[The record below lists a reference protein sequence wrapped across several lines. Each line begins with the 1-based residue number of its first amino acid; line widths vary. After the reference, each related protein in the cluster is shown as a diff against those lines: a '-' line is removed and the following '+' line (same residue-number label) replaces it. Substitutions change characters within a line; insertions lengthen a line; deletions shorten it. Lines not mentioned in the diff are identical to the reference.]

1 MSSAVERAT
10 SQNGWPVTGEMF
22 SKYRPFTGGTHL
34 PPM

>member
-10 SQNGWPVTGEMF
+10 SQMGW
-22 SKYRPFTGGTHL
+22 PFTGLMFLKYWPLAGATHS